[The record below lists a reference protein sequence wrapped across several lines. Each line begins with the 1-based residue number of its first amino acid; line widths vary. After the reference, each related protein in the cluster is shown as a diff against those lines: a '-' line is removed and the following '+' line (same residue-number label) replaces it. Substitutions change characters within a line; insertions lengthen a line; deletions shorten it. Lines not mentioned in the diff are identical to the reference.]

1 MELEQEISYE
11 TKDGNKFKIRFSLF
25 NQETIPTINI
35 PVVDVVLI

>member
-11 TKDGNKFKIRFSLF
+11 TKDGNIFKIRFSLF
-25 NQETIPTINI
+25 NQEAIPTINI